1 MRSKVD
7 VRDFV
12 SLEYMGLSEKEMTD
26 LDKRVE
32 KTIKSST
39 KELKEAPWQRNT
51 HYQDQDVVETLGDPD
66 DSKSKEEEKGGEN

>member
-7 VRDFV
+7 ARDFV

-32 KTIKSST
+32 KTIKSSA
-39 KELKEAPWQRNT
+39 KELKEASWQRNS
-51 HYQDQDVVETLGDPD
+51 HYQDQDVVETLGDPNN
-66 DSKSKEEEKGGEN
+66 SKSEEEEKGGEN